1 VVGRTAYLD
10 LRTIAERYQADL
22 GTEFTKAELA
32 LLQNM
37 LQRLAGKA

>member
-1 VVGRTAYLD
+1 

-22 GTEFTKAELA
+22 GTDFTKAELA

-37 LQRLAGKA
+37 LQRLAGKTGKAGNKQR